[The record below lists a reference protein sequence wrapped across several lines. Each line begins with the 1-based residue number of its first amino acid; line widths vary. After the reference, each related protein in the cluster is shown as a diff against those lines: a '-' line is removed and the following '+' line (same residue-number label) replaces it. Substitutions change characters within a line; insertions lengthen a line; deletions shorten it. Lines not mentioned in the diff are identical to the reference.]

1 MLEAYC
7 WPRSVEPGETVA
19 IHASTDVDRF
29 DVVVARDGA
38 TLEEVWSGT
47 GAAGLHAVSEDA
59 SSVGCGWPAA
69 LEVPADERWRSGY
82 YAVTLTSG
90 DERADAFFV
99 VRSRPQE
106 AAPILMVLSTAT
118 YDAYNDWGGP
128 SLYTGGTQVSSER
141 PLAAGFLVKP
151 EPHRRK
157 MQPLPDR
164 EGLWFFEWAERLG
177 LSVWT
182 GGAGW
187 WNWERR
193 VLALRPRRP
202 TSVGRLHGLPSR
214 PLDLRGDPA
223 PVRGCAGTRRFDR
236 RLRGRRVRA
245 HDRCGGAPGPDP
257 RGRRPRDPGGARD
270 GAGSIVE
277 ARRAADALRERAWGA
292 GARGRGRVRRWVGG
306 ERVSRGA
313 QPRRPRRLH
322 DPGRRHGRQRRC
334 DRLGL
339 RAG

>member
-19 IHASTDVDRF
+19 IHASTDVDGF

-47 GAAGLHAVSEDA
+47 GAAGLHGVPEDA

-99 VRSRPQE
+99 IRSSPRE
-106 AAPILMVLSTAT
+106 VAPILIVLSTAT
-118 YDAYNDWGGP
+118 YDAYNDWGGQ
-128 SLYTGGTQVSSER
+128 SLYTGGTRVSSER

-164 EGLWFFEWAERLG
+164 EGLWYFEWAERLG
-177 LSVWT
+177 LSVWS

-187 WNWERR
+187 WNWERPFLHWVERNGFDVDVRADLHAWR

-202 TSVGRLHGLPSR
+202 SSLGRLHGLPSR
-214 PLDLRGDPA
+214 PLDLRGEPFA
-223 PVRGCAGTRRFDR
+223 VRGCTGTRRFDR
-236 RLRGRRVRA
+236 RLRGRRLRA
-245 HDRCGGAPGPDP
+245 HHRCGGAPCF
-257 RGRRPRDPGGARD
+257 
-270 GAGSIVE
+270 V
-277 ARRAADALRERAWGA
+277 
-292 GARGRGRVRRWVGG
+292 
-306 ERVSRGA
+306 
-313 QPRRPRRLH
+313 
-322 DPGRRHGRQRRC
+322 
-334 DRLGL
+334 
-339 RAG
+339 